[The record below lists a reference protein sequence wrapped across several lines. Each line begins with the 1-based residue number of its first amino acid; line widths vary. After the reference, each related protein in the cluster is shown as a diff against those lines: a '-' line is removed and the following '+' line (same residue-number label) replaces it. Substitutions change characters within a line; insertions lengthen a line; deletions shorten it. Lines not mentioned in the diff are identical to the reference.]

1 MNELKRKELRKKRR
15 RIGMIFQHYNLV
27 SRLTVIENVLHG
39 CLGYKTTLGGAAGLY
54 REAEKEQAFDLIEK
68 VDLSAFAYTRCD
80 ELSGGQKQRV
90 GIARALMQNPA
101 LILCDE
107 PIASLDPKS
116 AKTIMD
122 YLKRITNELS
132 ITCLVNLHQVETAI
146 DYSDRIIG
154 VNSGKIVFEG
164 RPSELTKEKIE
175 TIYQSKKLLV

>member
-1 MNELKRKELRKKRR
+1 
-15 RIGMIFQHYNLV
+15 
-27 SRLTVIENVLHG
+27 
-39 CLGYKTTLGGAAGLY
+39 
-54 REAEKEQAFDLIEK
+54 
-68 VDLSAFAYTRCD
+68 
-80 ELSGGQKQRV
+80 
-90 GIARALMQNPA
+90 MQNPA

-122 YLKRITNELS
+122 YLKRITNELA

-164 RPSELTKEKIE
+164 RPYELTKEKIE